1 MYAKCDTIMMGEKM
15 SKTETIHVR
24 VSPEIKKESETIIN
38 EMGLNLSYA
47 ISIYL
52 KQIINQ
58 KKIPFEITSFN
69 DEMKIKEEELAYAIN
84 DTGGKEVND
93 KCKKI
98 IHLYATN
105 QIDYETALFALK
117 RIC

>member
-1 MYAKCDTIMMGEKM
+1 M

-24 VSPEIKKESETIIN
+24 VAPEIKKEAETVIN

-58 KKIPFEITSFN
+58 RKIPFEITSF
-69 DEMKIKEEELAYAIN
+69 DKDMIIKEEELAYAIN
-84 DTGGKEVND
+84 NTGGKEVND
-93 KCKKI
+93 KYKKI
-98 IHLYATN
+98 IHLYATD

-117 RIC
+117 RIK